1 MTKIKVDN
9 KKIARNTIYMYVRM
23 LVTMVVSLFTARV
36 NFQALGIDNFGI
48 YNVVGSVIVFFI
60 FINQGLTT

>member
-60 FINQGLTT
+60 FINQG

>member
-48 YNVVGSVIVFFI
+48 YNVVGSVIVFLF
-60 FINQGLTT
+60 L